1 MLAFRIGQRG
11 EEMEKVAGQD
21 RDFQHAHEG
30 AIMDEPLT
38 YREERLRT
46 EARLVD
52 LTVIGPVIAAEMSAK
67 KVTVGKALAGRWL
80 DP

>member
-1 MLAFRIGQRG
+1 
-11 EEMEKVAGQD
+11 MEKIAGQD

-30 AIMDEPLT
+30 AIMDEPLAH
-38 YREERLRT
+38 REERLRA

-52 LTVIGPVIAAEMSAK
+52 LAVIGPVIAAEMSAK
-67 KVTVGKALAGRWL
+67 KVAVGKALAGRWL